1 MLFRSKQ
8 NNKNIKVGSGI
19 YITNIQE
26 DSGADS
32 AGLKIGDIITKI
44 DNTII
49 TDFADLSGSIGS
61 KRPGDRV
68 SVTYKRNGKDMDE
81 NNVPDMRPTFEEIRK
96 MDDNGKE
103 YWSSRD
109 LCNAMGYSGYWKFQN
124 VIDKAIKVASEK
136 GMDID
141 DHFNHVVEMVK
152 LGSESFRK
160 VEAFH
165 LSRMACMIISEN
177 ADSRKLLVK
186 QARAYFSQSV
196 STTELM
202 RNSLESNILLYK
214 TAQGETRIEVIFNNE
229 TFWMSQKR
237 MAALFG
243 VDRATITYH
252 ISQIYESGEL
262 QREATCRKIQQV
274 QLEGE
279 RDVERAPLFYNLDV
293 IIAVGYRVNSYQATQ
308 FRIWAT
314 SVLKEFV
321 IKGYVLDDW
330 RLKQGKHFGKDYFD
344 DLLERIREIRTSERR
359 YRSEEHTSEAE
370 CSADYDAKAEST
382 KLFYKMVQNMMHLAV
397 TNHTAAEIV
406 YERADAEMPH
416 MGLTT
421 WKKAPDGRVQKSDTI
436 VAKNYLSDEEL
447 SQLNAITTSFL
458 DLAESRARR
467 HIVTTMED
475 WKNRLKL
482 LLETMDYDAKSS
494 AGKVSQEEAREKAYS
509 EYEKYKV
516 IQDRSYISDFD
527 RFNSGNDDDTPLL
540 PFDIDPKE

>member
-1 MLFRSKQ
+1 M
-8 NNKNIKVGSGI
+8 
-19 YITNIQE
+19 E
-26 DSGADS
+26 
-32 AGLKIGDIITKI
+32 
-44 DNTII
+44 
-49 TDFADLSGSIGS
+49 
-61 KRPGDRV
+61 
-68 SVTYKRNGKDMDE
+68 E
-81 NNVPDMRPTFEEIRK
+81 NNVPDMRPTFDEIRK
-96 MDDNGKE
+96 VDDNGKE
-103 YWSSRD
+103 YWNSRD
-109 LCNAMGYSGYWKFQN
+109 LCNAMGYSAYWKFQN
-124 VIDKAIKVASEK
+124 VIDKAIRVAGEK
-136 GMDID
+136 GMNID

-152 LGSESFRK
+152 LGSGSFRK
-160 VEAFH
+160 VENFH
-165 LSRMACMIISEN
+165 LSRMACMIIAEN
-177 ADSRKLLVK
+177 ADTRKPLVK
-186 QARAYFSQSV
+186 QAREYFSQSV
-196 STTELM
+196 STIEIVQ
-202 RNSLESNILLYK
+202 NSLESNILLYK
-214 TAQGETRIEVIFNNE
+214 TAQGETRIEVIFNSE

-237 MAALFG
+237 MASLFG
-243 VDRATITYH
+243 VDRATIAYH

-262 QREATCRKIQQV
+262 QRETTCRKIQQV

-321 IKGYVLDDW
+321 IKGYVLDDE

-359 YRSEEHTSEAE
+359 YYQKITDIYAE

-421 WKKAPDGRVQKSDTI
+421 WKKAPNGRVQKSDTI
-436 VAKNYLSDEEL
+436 VAKNYLSEDEL
-447 SQLNAITTSFL
+447 SQLNTITTSFL

-467 HIVTTMED
+467 HIITTMDD
-475 WKNRLKL
+475 WKQRLQQFL
-482 LLETMDYDAKSS
+482 ATMDYDPKSS
-494 AGKVSQEEAREKAYS
+494 AGKVSQEEARDKAYS
-509 EYEKYKV
+509 EYEKFKV

-527 RFNSGNDDDTPLL
+527 RFNNGNDDDTPLL
-540 PFDIDPKE
+540 PFDIDPKEE